1 MRKTTYSILLAALVT
16 SSASVAVAAASND
29 AEAEKGERSTM
40 GGMDMMH
47 EGMMNDGMMSEMR
60 QMMKDCREMMDTM
73 KTKQSAE

>member
-16 SSASVAVAAASND
+16 SGASVAVAAASND

-40 GGMDMMH
+40 GGMDTMH